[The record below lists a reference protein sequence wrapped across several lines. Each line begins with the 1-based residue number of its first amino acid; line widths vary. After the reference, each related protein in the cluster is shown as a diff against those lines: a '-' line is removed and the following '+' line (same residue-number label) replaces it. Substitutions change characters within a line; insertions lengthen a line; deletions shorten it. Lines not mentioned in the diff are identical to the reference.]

1 MSANGVLC
9 QVTRAEVIKAVRGY
23 EHVRELLGLDTFK
36 QGSPGHT
43 MFERKFQ
50 VNSSSRCRCHTPAH
64 TEALILLQH
73 TKVCL
78 AVLVCL
84 CAGGSALRMS
94 LVYL

>member
-1 MSANGVLC
+1 MCSYVSADGVLC

-50 VNSSSRCRCHTPAH
+50 VIDHRSVQQAA
-64 TEALILLQH
+64 EKI
-73 TKVCL
+73 V
-78 AVLVCL
+78 
-84 CAGGSALRMS
+84 
-94 LVYL
+94 